1 VHRVRGL
8 AIGLMVF
15 GLLAAT
21 GFARPTPARAAD
33 PDPQLTATLDGTP
46 IPLEDVA
53 KYDCDDFSYP
63 EIRCYSTRVLADS
76 RALLVTVLTSIDYV
90 TVYNLTSFAGAYM
103 HMSQD
108 YTTLAT
114 IGWSDRIS
122 SFKGRNSETG
132 IFYTD
137 WFYTGTWYAFCCNT
151 QVSNLG
157 AFSNTFSSMHR
168 T

>member
-1 VHRVRGL
+1 VDRVRGL
-8 AIGLMVF
+8 AVGLTIL
-15 GLLAAT
+15 GLLTT
-21 GFARPTPARAAD
+21 GLARPAAALAAD
-33 PDPQLTATLDGTP
+33 PDPELTATVDGKP
-46 IPLEDVA
+46 IPLADVS
-53 KYDCDDFSYP
+53 KYDCDDFAYP
-63 EIRCYSTRVLADS
+63 EIRCYSTRALADA

-90 TVYNLTSFAGAYM
+90 TVYNLTSFGGAYM
-103 HMSQD
+103 NISQD

-157 AFSNTFSSMHR
+157 AFSNTFSSVAR